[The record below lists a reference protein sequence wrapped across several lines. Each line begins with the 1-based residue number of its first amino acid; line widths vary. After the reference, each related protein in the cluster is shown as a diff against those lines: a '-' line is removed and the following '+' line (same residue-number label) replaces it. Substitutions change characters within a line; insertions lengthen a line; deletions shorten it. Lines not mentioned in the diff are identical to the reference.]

1 MINWWCCEV
10 TSGSGDIHPGCYLSM
25 LAISLRPGIPR
36 NREHLLVGTSLGI
49 DYMKQG
55 KYISGDERGG
65 FKVVKVNLPL
75 PVARL
80 RLFLEG
86 KEDWLEEG
94 LLVSA
99 KKNKRGR
106 IVGESSFV
114 AQEEGAQQNYVPPFG
129 GIQAPPSYYG
139 GVPMQAW
146 GSGAAMP
153 PPNFALPNI
162 AFAEPYAHLHQ
173 PQQSVAIIG
182 GYAARNM
189 QNITA
194 IQTNANQMG
203 EGNANIAYELG
214 RLHLAPPRQFIGGA
228 VQYY

>member
-1 MINWWCCEV
+1 
-10 TSGSGDIHPGCYLSM
+10 M

-36 NREHLLVGTSLGI
+36 NPEHLLIETSLGI
-49 DYMKQG
+49 DYLKQG
-55 KYISGDERGG
+55 KYISGDERGC

-75 PVARL
+75 PDARL

-86 KEDWLEEG
+86 NEDWLEEG
-94 LLVSA
+94 LLVPA
-99 KKNKRGR
+99 KKHKRGR
-106 IVGESSFV
+106 IVEESSSA

-129 GIQAPPSYYG
+129 GIPSPPSYYG

-146 GSGAAMP
+146 GSGASMP
-153 PPNFALPNI
+153 PPNFAVPNV
-162 AFAEPYAHLHQ
+162 AFAEPYAHLPQ

-189 QNITA
+189 QNITT

-203 EGNANIAYELG
+203 EGNANIA
-214 RLHLAPPRQFIGGA
+214 FT
-228 VQYY
+228 